1 MTKQI
6 ILDRRIAADTWS
18 IVADDA
24 DLPSSGDIIVS
35 LARWTSARDALAA
48 RGGRT
53 GVWLKPDD
61 EPAELAAD
69 VAALP
74 LVAVEFPAFTDGR
87 GYSTGRLLRERYGF
101 KGELRAVGDVLRD
114 QLFLMARVGFNAFAL
129 KEGKSIDDA
138 LAAFADFSE
147 TYQSATDQ
155 PVPHYRRRLAKAA
168 A

>member
-1 MTKQI
+1 MAKQI

-24 DLPSSGDIIVS
+24 DLPATGDIIVS
-35 LARWTSARDALAA
+35 LARWTAAREALAA
-48 RGGRT
+48 RGART

-61 EPAELAAD
+61 EPAALAGD
-69 VAALP
+69 VATLP
-74 LVAVEFPAFTDGR
+74 LIAVDFPAFTDGR

-138 LAAFADFSE
+138 LAALADFSE
-147 TYQSATDQ
+147 SYQSATDQ
-155 PVPHYRRRLAKAA
+155 PVPYYRRRLAKAA